1 MTASHGRTRV
11 AAGVAAAFAIGVP
24 TALAQSGTTTT
35 TTPST
40 TTTGSTPTAAPA
52 TTTPT
57 TTAPAVAAGPP
68 VLRNLKLASTIT
80 ARQGHARFLV
90 GVRLSTPA
98 KVIVQVTAL
107 KGNQLVK
114 TITSPATENPGRVYV
129 MVEATNNQNFQLPE
143 GRYRVTVQA
152 TDAQN
157 RTAKPLER
165 VVTLTLTT
173 PRGRLD
179 ADLVPLWTPL
189 ARSLGL
195 PVGKGTLVGALAPRG
210 DMIKAGLRRSDVIT
224 AINGKP
230 TLSSGQL
237 AVALRALPATTPVTI
252 DFRRG
257 SDTRSATLG
266 APADWNPAPDLSSAY
281 AVILK
286 RNPKQ
291 LAAAVQAALYQ
302 AKIGKPDVAQ
312 KLYAA
317 WPASWKAMAPGQFV
331 AAKIA
336 ERQKDATR
344 ALGAYN
350 RALQRDPR
358 MSEAAFGRGLS
369 FNTLG
374 KDAYAAQAF
383 QQAFQLDPGDP
394 SAGAF
399 QAFSLIRAD
408 RNAES
413 LAPANAAAALD
424 TDYADGLIAQGI
436 AQIRTGHVARGVVA
450 LRQGLVLTDDGAR
463 SQQIIDEYLEPND
476 K

>member
-1 MTASHGRTRV
+1 MTPSHGRTRV
-11 AAGVAAAFAIGVP
+11 AAGVAVLSVIGVP
-24 TALAQSGTTTT
+24 AALAQTGTTTA
-35 TTPST
+35 TPST
-40 TTTGSTPTAAPA
+40 TTGSTTAPA

-57 TTAPAVAAGPP
+57 TTTAPAAATTPP
-68 VLRNLKLASTIT
+68 VLRNLKLATTVT

-90 GVRLSTPA
+90 GVRVSTAA
-98 KVIVQVTAL
+98 KITVQVTAL

-114 TITSPATENPGRVYV
+114 TITSAATENPGRVYV
-129 MVEATNNQNFQLPE
+129 MVEATNTQNYQLPA

-152 TDAQN
+152 TDAQG

-165 VVTLTLTT
+165 VITLKLTT

-179 ADLVPLWTPL
+179 GDLLPLWTPL

-195 PVGKGTLVGALAPRG
+195 PAGKGTLVGALAPRG
-210 DMIKAGLRRSDVIT
+210 DMVKAGLRRDDVIT
-224 AINGKP
+224 AIGGKP

-237 AVALRALPATTPVTI
+237 AVALRALPASKPVTI
-252 DFRRG
+252 DYRRG
-257 SDTRSATLG
+257 TDTASITIT
-266 APADWNPAPDLSSAY
+266 APADWNAAPDLSSSY
-281 AVILK
+281 AVIVK

-312 KLYAA
+312 KMFAA
-317 WPASWKAMAPGQFV
+317 FPASWKAMAPGQMV

-336 ERQKDATR
+336 ERQKDAKK
-344 ALGAYN
+344 ALGFYN

-383 QQAFQLDPGDP
+383 QQAFQLDSGDP

-408 RNAES
+408 KSAES
-413 LAPANAAAALD
+413 LAPANSAAALD
-424 TDYADGLIAQGI
+424 ADYADGLIAQGI
-436 AQIRTGHVARGVVA
+436 AQIRTGHAAKGVVA